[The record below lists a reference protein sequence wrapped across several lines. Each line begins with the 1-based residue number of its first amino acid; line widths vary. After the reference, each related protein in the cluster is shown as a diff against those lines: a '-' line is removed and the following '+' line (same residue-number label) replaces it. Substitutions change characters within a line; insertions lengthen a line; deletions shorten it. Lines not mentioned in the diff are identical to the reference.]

1 MPLIDE
7 PDTLL
12 DRELMAKIANNYTT
26 RDGMI
31 IDGDG
36 NCWYK
41 WRSDGL
47 DSWWR
52 FFEEII
58 DNPMGRRL
66 ANAACDEEE
75 WLLNSQDL
83 EFTGFFRKKK
93 ARRAIVERWQMNGWG
108 MPYLNP
114 PGFDSVGLT
123 PVFSGILQ
131 ADIERINSKR
141 YRMLWE
147 EKSAETTTLV
157 LNPSNLPVSPSKKWI
172 DNLYSFL
179 II

>member
-1 MPLIDE
+1 MISMPLIDE

-12 DRELMAKIANNYTT
+12 DRELMAKIANLYTT

-36 NCWYK
+36 NCWYN

-83 EFTGFFRKKK
+83 
-93 ARRAIVERWQMNGWG
+93 I
-108 MPYLNP
+108 
-114 PGFDSVGLT
+114 
-123 PVFSGILQ
+123 
-131 ADIERINSKR
+131 
-141 YRMLWE
+141 YRFLE
-147 EKSAETTTLV
+147 EKLEVQL
-157 LNPSNLPVSPSKKWI
+157 SKGG
-172 DNLYSFL
+172 S
-179 II
+179 